1 MGDAAIGSRIRDG
14 VRRAV
19 VCREAGWSSIWAV
32 VIEAGRE
39 DVSVRLMLRELFS
52 PKASVVRDYRYVRD
66 VGYPTVTLEIPQ
78 PRPHRSK
85 LAGLLAEGCV
95 EIRSLAQDRGH
106 DDQIA
111 DLADVLE
118 YVPKFLEGTPSP
130 EEWDGLRS
138 VVEGYARRYP
148 GMSRRLLAFLDRDAP
163 NPTA

>member
-66 VGYPTVTLEIPQ
+66 VGYPTVTLGTPQ
-78 PRPHRSK
+78 PPIQVTPVRSAAA
-85 LAGLLAEGCV
+85 LTRL
-95 EIRSLAQDRGH
+95 
-106 DDQIA
+106 
-111 DLADVLE
+111 
-118 YVPKFLEGTPSP
+118 TP
-130 EEWDGLRS
+130 
-138 VVEGYARRYP
+138 
-148 GMSRRLLAFLDRDAP
+148 LDRVQLL
-163 NPTA
+163 

>member
-1 MGDAAIGSRIRDG
+1 M
-14 VRRAV
+14 
-19 VCREAGWSSIWAV
+19 
-32 VIEAGRE
+32 
-39 DVSVRLMLRELFS
+39 
-52 PKASVVRDYRYVRD
+52 
-66 VGYPTVTLEIPQ
+66 EIPQ